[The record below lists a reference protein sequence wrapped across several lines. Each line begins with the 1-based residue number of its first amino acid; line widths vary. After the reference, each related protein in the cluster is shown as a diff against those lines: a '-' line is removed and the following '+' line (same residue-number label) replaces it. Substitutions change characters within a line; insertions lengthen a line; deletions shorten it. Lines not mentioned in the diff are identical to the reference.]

1 MYPSRM
7 TQPETSMLMLRLAGE
22 VATKGRRTRRRFQ
35 RKLVSNIRDA
45 FRQVDCNCVVRE
57 EWSRLF
63 VETDC
68 ALPDEQLSRVFGL
81 SSWSRIDAVVPA
93 DLDTIVVRGV
103 DLYGDRVK
111 GRTYAVRAR
120 RTGRHGFG
128 SMDVMQE
135 LGAALNPDA
144 TVDLS
149 NPQVE
154 VCVEIRDEE
163 AYLFAGRSIGAGGLP
178 LGVES
183 RAVSLLSGGF
193 DSAVASWRL
202 LRRGVALD
210 YVFCNLGGNAYR
222 RMVLEVAK
230 HLADTWSFGTRPRL
244 YTIDFIPVV
253 EELKAVVGSTYLQV
267 ALKRQMYRAAEAIA
281 RRTRADA
288 IVTGEAVGQVSSQ
301 TLANLRAIDASVSL
315 PVLRPLI
322 GSDKEEIIER
332 ARHIGTYDLSA
343 RVREYCSIS
352 DGRTATAARP
362 ETLLRQEEGLD
373 SSVLEEVISGASEVD
388 LRGLRL
394 DTVVAAG
401 LFTDDLPDDALII
414 DLRVSDEP
422 SVPIAG
428 VVRRSPD
435 EFDAGFAA
443 FDRTRP
449 VILVCPQGMISAE
462 IAERMQR
469 AGFEAY
475 SLRGGRR
482 TLLRLRLAKE
492 PTR

>member
-1 MYPSRM
+1 
-7 TQPETSMLMLRLAGE
+7 MLRLAGE
-22 VATKGRRTRRRFQ
+22 LATKGRRTRRRFQ

-45 FRQVDCNCVVRE
+45 YKSVDGSCVIRE

-68 ALPDEQLSRVFGL
+68 AEADEPLSQVFGL
-81 SSWSRIDAVVPA
+81 SSWSRIDAVLPA
-93 DLDTIVVRGV
+93 DLETIVTRGV
-103 DLYGDRVK
+103 DLYGDVVK
-111 GRTYAVRAR
+111 GHTYAVRAR

-128 SMDVMQE
+128 SMDVMQQ

-144 TVDLS
+144 TVDLDD
-149 NPQVE
+149 PHVE
-154 VCVEIRDEE
+154 VCVEIRDEK
-163 AYLFAGRSIGAGGLP
+163 AYLFAGRSPGAGGLP

-193 DSAVASWRL
+193 DSAVASWKL

-210 YVFCNLGGNAYR
+210 YVFCNLGGDAYR

-230 HLADTWSFGTRPRL
+230 HLADRWSFGTRPRL
-244 YTIDFIPVV
+244 YTLDFVPVV
-253 EELKAVVGSTYLQV
+253 EQLKAVVGSSYLQV

-281 RRTRADA
+281 LRTRADA

-322 GSDKEEIIER
+322 GSDKEEIIDL
-332 ARHIGTYDLSA
+332 ARHIGTHDLSA

-362 ETLLRQEEGLD
+362 ETLVREEEGLD
-373 SSVLEEVISGASEVD
+373 SCVLEGVISEASNVC

-394 DTVVAAG
+394 DAVIAAG
-401 LFTDDLPDDALII
+401 LFTDHMPDDALII
-414 DLRVSDEP
+414 DLRPSDDP
-422 SVPIAG
+422 SDPVAG
-428 VVRRSPD
+428 AVRHAPE

-443 FDRTRP
+443 FDRSRP
-449 VILVCPQGMISAE
+449 VVLVCPQGMVSAE

-475 SLRGGRR
+475 SLRGGTR
-482 TLLRLRLAKE
+482 TLLRLRGATE

>member
-1 MYPSRM
+1 
-7 TQPETSMLMLRLAGE
+7 MLRLAGE
-22 VATKGRRTRRRFQ
+22 LTLKGRRTRRRFQ
-35 RKLVSNIRDA
+35 RKLASNIRDA
-45 FRQVDCNCVVRE
+45 YQEMGCNCVIRE

-68 ALPDEQLSRVFGL
+68 ATADEPLSRVFGL
-81 SSWSRIDAVVPA
+81 SSWSPIDAVLPA
-93 DLDTIVVRGV
+93 DLETIVARGL

-128 SMDVMQE
+128 SMDVMQQ

-144 TVDLS
+144 TVDLDD
-149 NPQVE
+149 PQVE
-154 VCVEIRDEE
+154 VFVEIRDEE
-163 AYLFAGRSIGAGGLP
+163 AYLFVGRSIGAGGLP

-193 DSAVASWRL
+193 DSAVASWKL
-202 LRRGVALD
+202 LRRGVSLD

-230 HLADTWSFGTRPRL
+230 HLADRWSFGTRPRL
-244 YTIDFIPVV
+244 YTLDFIPVV
-253 EELKAVVGSTYLQV
+253 EQLKAVVRSSYLQV
-267 ALKRQMYRAAEAIA
+267 VLKRQMYLAAEAIA

-322 GSDKEEIIER
+322 GSDKEEIIDL
-332 ARHIGTYDLSA
+332 ARRIGTYDLSA

-362 ETLLRQEEGLD
+362 ETLLREEEGLD
-373 SSVLEEVISGASEVD
+373 DRVLEGVISEASDVG
-388 LRGLRL
+388 LRGLQL
-394 DTVVAAG
+394 DAVVAAG
-401 LFTDDLPDDALII
+401 LFTDHMPDDALII
-414 DLRVSDEP
+414 DLRPPDEP
-422 SVPIAG
+422 SLPVAG
-428 VVRRSPD
+428 VVRLAPA
-435 EFDAGFAA
+435 EFDAGFAG
-443 FDRTRP
+443 FDRSRP
-449 VILVCPQGMISAE
+449 VVLVCSQGTISAE

-475 SLRGGRR
+475 SLRGGTR
-482 TLLRLRLAKE
+482 TLLRLRLSKE
-492 PTR
+492 QAR

>member
-1 MYPSRM
+1 
-7 TQPETSMLMLRLAGE
+7 MLRLAGE
-22 VATKGRRTRRRFQ
+22 LATKGRRTRRRFQ

-45 FRQVDCNCVVRE
+45 FRQADCECVIRE

-68 ALPDEQLSRVFGL
+68 STADEQLSRVFGL
-81 SSWSRIDAVVPA
+81 SSWSRIDAVLPA
-93 DLDTIVVRGV
+93 DLEKIVARGV
-103 DLYGDRVK
+103 DLYGSRVK
-111 GRTYAVRAR
+111 GHTYAVRAR
-120 RTGRHGFG
+120 RSGRHGFG
-128 SMDVMQE
+128 SMDVMQQ
-135 LGAALNPDA
+135 LGAALNADA
-144 TVDLS
+144 TVDLG

-163 AYLFAGRSIGAGGLP
+163 AYLFAGRSKGAGGLP

-193 DSAVASWRL
+193 DSAVASWKL

-253 EELKAVVGSTYLQV
+253 EELKSVVGSTYLQV

-281 RRTRADA
+281 LRTRADA
-288 IVTGEAVGQVSSQ
+288 IITGEAVGQVSSQ

-322 GSDKEEIIER
+322 GSDKEEIVNL
-332 ARHIGTYDLSA
+332 ARRIGTYDLSA

-362 ETLLRQEEGLD
+362 ETLVREEEGLD
-373 SSVLEEVISGASEVD
+373 AGVLESVVSGASEVG

-401 LFTDDLPDDALII
+401 LFIDHLPDDALVI
-414 DLRVSDEP
+414 DLRQSEETDAQIP
-422 SVPIAG
+422 G
-428 VVRRSPD
+428 VIRQAPEKFER
-435 EFDAGFAA
+435 GFAA
-443 FDRTRP
+443 FDRARP
-449 VILVCPQGMISAE
+449 VVLVCSQGMISAE
-462 IAERMQR
+462 IADRMQR

-475 SLRGGRR
+475 SLRGGVR
-482 TLLRLRLAKE
+482 TLLRLRLIEE
-492 PTR
+492 PTG